1 MTVQEWLGKDNKLGQ
16 DIWERKYQFNGETF
30 DQWLDRVSGWNEE
43 VKQLIKDKKFLFGGR
58 ILSNRGL
65 EDKGVKTTLSNCY
78 VIEPPSDSIESI
90 FDCAKKLART
100 FSYGGGCGVDI
111 SNLAPRGATVRNA
124 AKTTTGSVSFMDLYS
139 LITGLIGQNNRRG
152 ALMLSISCE
161 HPDLEEFINIKSD
174 LDKVTKAN
182 ISIRITD
189 KFMAAVK
196 NKQPFTLKF
205 TRKETGETILKTID
219 AADFFHKMCEVNWDY
234 AEPGML
240 FWDRIEN
247 WNLLNCDN
255 NFRYAGTNP
264 CAEEPLP
271 AGGSCL
277 LGSINLAEFA
287 TPHGFNFDDF
297 RKTVHIATIGLN
309 EVLDEGLPLH
319 PLQEQRDSVRDWR
332 QIGLG
337 IFGLAD
343 LLIKMGIKYG
353 SPEAIDLCDMIGHA
367 MADEALKTSALLA
380 KEYGP
385 YPKYNPE
392 AVEQSA
398 YYSKNALGETKQLVK
413 EYGLRNSQLLTIAPT
428 GTLSTMLGVSGGIEP
443 IFANY
448 YTRKTE
454 SLKGHDEYYKVYT
467 PIVKDYMEKN
477 NLKDDSELP
486 NYFVTAQTLDYKNRI
501 YMQSVWQ
508 THIDASISSTVNVPN
523 DFTVEQV
530 EGLYMTSWEAGLKG
544 VTIFRD
550 GCKRAGIL
558 TTSDSKKDDETS
570 EKPKTTLS
578 RGMIIKADDNCVG
591 KKRTLQT
598 GCGTLHCEAFFD
610 PDTGELLET
619 YLSKG
624 SSGGC
629 VDADTEYFNG
639 HEWKKISEYKRGSGE
654 KVLQYNEDGTAN
666 LVEPISYIVNNNIK
680 TLKHFSNATGL
691 DMVLSE
697 DHRMYLYKNYRKY
710 SMGIRSKLTSEI
722 VTVSDYLNRGGSKER
737 HVPTTFTFSAPG
749 IPLKDEYI
757 RLLVAVYADG
767 TYDGNKIAISV
778 KKDRKK
784 NRLRELLMACDLGWT
799 ERDINNTN
807 YTYFYIHPVPS
818 IKEWF
823 IDKQFTR
830 KWYDCNDEQLKII
843 VDECIYWDGSV
854 GEGNR
859 LGEYFSSKKEEIDF
873 IQFALARLGYR
884 ASISLNNGANT
895 KKDSYRVRWTKQNVH
910 NLKSATISDYETKD
924 GKSYCFT
931 VPSSLL
937 VLRRDNKIFITGNC
951 NQFMIGLSRM
961 ISLAARGG
969 IDIYSIIDQLKSSGT
984 CPSYAVRTATKHDT
998 SKGSCCPV
1006 AIGNALIDMYKEMQD
1021 EISDDSEEVIDTP
1034 KQPKK
1039 KIVANATSSKCPQC
1053 GGNLVFEGGC
1063 NTCKDCGWSKCD

>member
-30 DQWLDRVSGWNEE
+30 DQWIDRVSGGNEE

-530 EGLYMTSWEAGLKG
+530 EGLYMTAWEAGLKG

-629 VDADTEYFNG
+629 
-639 HEWKKISEYKRGSGE
+639 
-654 KVLQYNEDGTAN
+654 
-666 LVEPISYIVNNNIK
+666 
-680 TLKHFSNATGL
+680 
-691 DMVLSE
+691 
-697 DHRMYLYKNYRKY
+697 
-710 SMGIRSKLTSEI
+710 
-722 VTVSDYLNRGGSKER
+722 
-737 HVPTTFTFSAPG
+737 
-749 IPLKDEYI
+749 
-757 RLLVAVYADG
+757 
-767 TYDGNKIAISV
+767 
-778 KKDRKK
+778 
-784 NRLRELLMACDLGWT
+784 
-799 ERDINNTN
+799 
-807 YTYFYIHPVPS
+807 
-818 IKEWF
+818 
-823 IDKQFTR
+823 
-830 KWYDCNDEQLKII
+830 
-843 VDECIYWDGSV
+843 
-854 GEGNR
+854 
-859 LGEYFSSKKEEIDF
+859 
-873 IQFALARLGYR
+873 
-884 ASISLNNGANT
+884 
-895 KKDSYRVRWTKQNVH
+895 
-910 NLKSATISDYETKD
+910 
-924 GKSYCFT
+924 
-931 VPSSLL
+931 
-937 VLRRDNKIFITGNC
+937 

-1021 EISDDSEEVIDTP
+1021 EISDDSEEIIDTP
-1034 KQPKK
+1034 KQSKK

>member
-30 DQWLDRVSGWNEE
+30 DQWIDRVSGGNEE

-530 EGLYMTSWEAGLKG
+530 EGLYMTAWEAGLKG

-629 VDADTEYFNG
+629 
-639 HEWKKISEYKRGSGE
+639 H
-654 KVLQYNEDGTAN
+654 
-666 LVEPISYIVNNNIK
+666 
-680 TLKHFSNATGL
+680 
-691 DMVLSE
+691 
-697 DHRMYLYKNYRKY
+697 LY
-710 SMGIRSKLTSEI
+710 
-722 VTVSDYLNRGGSKER
+722 
-737 HVPTTFTFSAPG
+737 
-749 IPLKDEYI
+749 
-757 RLLVAVYADG
+757 
-767 TYDGNKIAISV
+767 
-778 KKDRKK
+778 
-784 NRLRELLMACDLGWT
+784 
-799 ERDINNTN
+799 
-807 YTYFYIHPVPS
+807 
-818 IKEWF
+818 
-823 IDKQFTR
+823 
-830 KWYDCNDEQLKII
+830 
-843 VDECIYWDGSV
+843 
-854 GEGNR
+854 
-859 LGEYFSSKKEEIDF
+859 
-873 IQFALARLGYR
+873 
-884 ASISLNNGANT
+884 
-895 KKDSYRVRWTKQNVH
+895 
-910 NLKSATISDYETKD
+910 
-924 GKSYCFT
+924 
-931 VPSSLL
+931 
-937 VLRRDNKIFITGNC
+937 
-951 NQFMIGLSRM
+951 MIGLSRM

-969 IDIYSIIDQLKSSGT
+969 IDIWSIVDQLKSSGT